1 MIEIE
6 GVIKQYGDRK
16 VVDEVSLTVE
26 KGAFCVLLGTSGCG
40 KSTLLKMVNRL
51 IPTNGGTIRIGG
63 ENIASVPPEQ
73 LRRRIGYAIQST
85 GLFPHW
91 SIEDNIAT
99 VPRLLKWPEPRIRD
113 RVTELLQM
121 LSLDPETYRRK
132 WPSQLSG
139 GQQQRVGVA
148 RALAAEPEL
157 LLMDEPFG
165 ALDPITRDSLQVEL
179 TRIHKATGMT
189 TMFVTHDI
197 DEALRL
203 ADRIVI
209 MDAGKIVQHAT
220 PIELLEQPATDFV
233 RDFIGRSEISL
244 KLLSVRTVAERL
256 RPVEAGGCAG
266 EPIAA
271 SASLREALSRMIA
284 QRADSL
290 PVQDAEGTVL
300 GAVLLQD
307 LVR

>member
-6 GVIKQYGDRK
+6 RVIKQYGDRK

-51 IPTNGGTIRIGG
+51 IPTNGGSIRIGG
-63 ENIASVPPEQ
+63 QDIATVPPEQ

-99 VPRLLKWPEPRIRD
+99 VPRLLKWPEARIRD
-113 RVTELLQM
+113 RVTELLEL
-121 LSLDPETYRRK
+121 LSLDPNIYRRK
-132 WPSQLSG
+132 WPSELSG

-179 TRIHKATGMT
+179 IRIHKATGMT

-209 MDAGKIVQHAT
+209 MNAGRIVQHAT
-220 PIELLEQPATDFV
+220 PIELLEAPANDFV

-256 RPVEAGGCAG
+256 RPAAAGGG
-266 EPIAA
+266 EPI
-271 SASLREALSRMIA
+271 SSGASLREALSRMIA
-284 QRADSL
+284 QGAESL
-290 PVQDAEGTVL
+290 PVHDAQGKVL

>member
-1 MIEIE
+1 
-6 GVIKQYGDRK
+6 
-16 VVDEVSLTVE
+16 
-26 KGAFCVLLGTSGCG
+26 
-40 KSTLLKMVNRL
+40 MVNRL
-51 IPTNGGTIRIGG
+51 IPTTGGTIRIGG
-63 ENIASVPPEQ
+63 EDIATVPPEQ

-189 TMFVTHDI
+189 TLFVTHDI

-209 MDAGKIVQHAT
+209 MDAGRIVQHTT
-220 PIELLEQPATDFV
+220 PIELLERPANDFV

-256 RPVEAGGCAG
+256 RPVEAGSSTG

-271 SASLREALSRMIA
+271 TASLREALSRMIA

>member
-1 MIEIE
+1 MIEID

-16 VVDEVSLTVE
+16 VVDQVSLTVE
-26 KGAFCVLLGTSGCG
+26 QGAFCVLLGTSGCG

-51 IPTNGGTIRIGG
+51 IPTTGGTIRIGG
-63 ENIASVPPEQ
+63 EDIASVPPEQ

-91 SIEDNIAT
+91 RIEDNIAT

-113 RVTELLQM
+113 RVTELLEM
-121 LSLDPETYRRK
+121 LHLEPETYRRK
-132 WPSQLSG
+132 WPSELSG

-189 TMFVTHDI
+189 TLFVTHDI

-220 PIELLEQPATDFV
+220 PIELLEHPANDFV

-256 RPVEAGGCAG
+256 RPIEAGSGTG

-271 SASLREALSRMIA
+271 TASLREALSRMIA

-290 PVQDAEGTVL
+290 PVQDAEGTLL

>member
-1 MIEIE
+1 MIQIE
-6 GVIKQYGDRK
+6 RVIKQYGDRK

-51 IPTNGGTIRIGG
+51 IPTNGGRIRIGG
-63 ENIASVPPEQ
+63 EDIASVPPEQ

-99 VPRLLKWPEPRIRD
+99 VPRLLKWPETRIRD
-113 RVTELLQM
+113 RVTELLEM
-121 LSLDPETYRRK
+121 LSLEPEIYRRK
-132 WPSQLSG
+132 WPSELSG

-179 TRIHKATGMT
+179 TRIHRATGMT

-209 MDAGKIVQHAT
+209 MNAGKIVQHAT
-220 PIELLEQPATDFV
+220 PIELLEQPANDFV

-256 RPVEAGGCAG
+256 RPAEAGSG
-266 EPIAA
+266 EPISS

-284 QRADSL
+284 QGADSL
-290 PVQDAEGTVL
+290 PVHDAHGTFL